1 MSNEYIPEKAASSAS
16 LSENTHCPDHDDVI
30 KFICT
35 ERDCSCHPY
44 LCTHCLDDHREH
56 NWKTLPQFYAEM
68 KVVITTAEPE
78 CIRKL
83 FEAEKTVK
91 ISLTNL
97 KKKLQAKMN
106 LFEQTIL
113 KKFSEDR

>member
-1 MSNEYIPEKAASSAS
+1 M
-16 LSENTHCPDHDDVI
+16 
-30 KFICT
+30 
-35 ERDCSCHPY
+35 
-44 LCTHCLDDHREH
+44 
-56 NWKTLPQFYAEM
+56 PQFYAEM
-68 KVVITTAEPE
+68 KVIVTTAEPE

-97 KKKLQAKMN
+97 KKKVQAKMN

-113 KKFSEDR
+113 NKFSEDR